1 MASAPPATSYPMIK
15 RAFEAGWGFA
25 VTKTFV
31 LDKDTVTN
39 ISPRI
44 YKSSNNATKK
54 EASFANIELVTEKS
68 AEYWIEGCKETKKE
82 YPDHVIVASMYKKN

>member
-1 MASAPPATSYPMIK
+1 MIK

-44 YKSSNNATKK
+44 YKSTNNATKK

-68 AEYWIEGCKETKKE
+68 AEYWIEGCKETKE
-82 YPDHVIVASMYKKN
+82 EFPEHVIVASIMC